1 MIARYFGSVIPR
13 YGDVIPQVGGRQRS
27 PDPGRR
33 ADGLRESVFLEAFGP
48 DYIGRA
54 FAQARVFAPRAQL
67 FINEYGLEYDLPE
80 ERARRYLMLKLLE
93 RLKNR
98 GAPLDGLG
106 MPGHL
111 DLRKGRVSQLSIA
124 SFMRE
129 VEGMGLAMA
138 VTELDVKESD
148 YVASAQ
154 ERDQL
159 VADEV
164 RRYLEVVLSY
174 RNVEGVVTWGL
185 SDRHSWL
192 EVTESTITPGLQAP
206 GPMPA
211 GLALTADSRW
221 ILRCEPS
228 RCTLRFETRFG
239 TSNRGLRNAGK
250 RSRRRRPAA

>member
-1 MIARYFGSVIPR
+1 M
-13 YGDVIPQVGGRQRS
+13 GGRQRS
-27 PDPGRR
+27 RSIPDGARTGFARASSWRPSGPITSAAHSRR
-33 ADGLRESVFLEAFGP
+33 LASSR
-48 DYIGRA
+48 RK
-54 FAQARVFAPRAQL
+54 AQL

-80 ERARRYLMLKLLE
+80 ERARRYLHAQAARALE
-93 RLKNR
+93 EQ

-106 MPGHL
+106 MQGHL
-111 DLRKGRVSQLSIA
+111 DLRKGRVSQPSIA

-174 RNVEGVVTWGL
+174 RNVEGV
-185 SDRHSWL
+185 R
-192 EVTESTITPGLQAP
+192 
-206 GPMPA
+206 
-211 GLALTADSRW
+211 
-221 ILRCEPS
+221 
-228 RCTLRFETRFG
+228 
-239 TSNRGLRNAGK
+239 RGA
-250 RSRRRRPAA
+250 